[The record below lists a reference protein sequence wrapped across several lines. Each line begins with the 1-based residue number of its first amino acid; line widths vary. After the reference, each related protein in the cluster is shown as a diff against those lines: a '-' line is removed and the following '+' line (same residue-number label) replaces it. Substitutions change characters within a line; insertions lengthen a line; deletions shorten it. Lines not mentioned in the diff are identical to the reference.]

1 VADPRP
7 VPVQPEQDAARLLD
21 LAQEALL
28 GPAAMRSVDALHVGV
43 DLGTAFVVVAVTDG
57 AGVPLAIASRRA
69 QVVRDG
75 VVIDFAGA
83 VTVVRTLLDE
93 AEARLG
99 VDIRQAAT
107 TYPPGVAMAEVQ
119 ACRYVLETAGIEC
132 SALVDEPTA
141 ANAVLRLRDGAVVD
155 IGGGTT
161 GVAVVQNGEV
171 VHVTDAATGGT
182 HVNLVIAGA
191 LGIDVVDAEARKVD
205 PAEQATLLPLITPVF
220 EKIGTIVAAA
230 LREHPVERVHLVGG
244 TAAFP
249 GIAEVV
255 AERIGLAVE
264 VAANPLLVT
273 PLGVALHDA
282 TPLGVALHDAVP
294 LDAPIDAAR
303 EVEHA

>member
-1 VADPRP
+1 MAGSRP
-7 VPVQPEQDAARLLD
+7 VPLQPDQDAAWLLD
-21 LAQEALL
+21 AAQ
-28 GPAAMRSVDALHVGV
+28 DALVGRAVAPPAGAYHVGV

-75 VVIDFAGA
+75 VVFDFAGA
-83 VTVVRTLLDE
+83 VTVVRSLLDE
-93 AEARLG
+93 VESRLG
-99 VDIRQAAT
+99 IVVHQAAT
-107 TYPPGVAMAEVQ
+107 TYPPGVALAEVQ

-161 GVAVVQNGEV
+161 GVAVLGDGEV

-182 HVNLVIAGA
+182 HVDLVIAGG
-191 LGIDVVDAEARKVD
+191 LGIDVVDAEARKTD
-205 PAEQATLLPLITPVF
+205 PAAQAELLPMITPVF

-230 LREHPVERVHLVGG
+230 LRDHPVERVHLVGG

-249 GIAEVV
+249 GIAEVI
-255 AERIGLAVE
+255 AARIGVAVE
-264 VAANPLLVT
+264 VAVNPLLVT
-273 PLGVALHDA
+273 PLGVALHD
-282 TPLGVALHDAVP
+282 PLPTDDPAA
-294 LDAPIDAAR
+294 AAR